1 MTSLCSVMAHA
12 FDLAGIV
19 LSIAVLV
26 RYGRDWLRGV
36 L

>member
-1 MTSLCSVMAHA
+1 MIVIAHVYST
-12 FDLAGIV
+12 AGIV